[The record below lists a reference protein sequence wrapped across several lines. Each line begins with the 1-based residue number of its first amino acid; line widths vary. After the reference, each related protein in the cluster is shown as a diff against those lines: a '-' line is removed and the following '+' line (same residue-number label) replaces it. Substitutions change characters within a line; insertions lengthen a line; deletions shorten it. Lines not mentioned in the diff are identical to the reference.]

1 MKKNKLYTLW
11 WAAFAVCAALGFLP
25 EKEGAL
31 GILLKI
37 LSLIFFLP
45 PGLLLLQAKK
55 AGDQKTLHILRTVS
69 LTSLGLTLALL
80 IMNILFATGSKALGN
95 VLHGFLTVVSTPM
108 MALGNWAM
116 SMFLWACLFFAAFP
130 QKGK

>member
-1 MKKNKLYTLW
+1 MKKNMLYTLW

-31 GILLKI
+31 GIVLKI

-45 PGLLLLQAKK
+45 PGLLLLQAKR
-55 AGDQKTLHILRTVS
+55 AGDEKTLSILRTVS

-95 VLHGFLTVVSTPM
+95 VLHGLLTVVSAPM
-108 MALGNWAM
+108 MTMGNWAM
-116 SMFLWACLFFAAFP
+116 SMFLWACLFFAALS
-130 QKGK
+130 KKEK

>member
-1 MKKNKLYTLW
+1 MKKNMLYTLW

-31 GILLKI
+31 GIVLKI

-45 PGLLLLQAKK
+45 PGLLLLQAKR
-55 AGDQKTLHILRTVS
+55 AGDEKTLSILRTVS
-69 LTSLGLTLALL
+69 LTSLGLTLAML

-95 VLHGFLTVVSTPM
+95 VLHGFLTVVSAPM
-108 MALGNWAM
+108 MTMGNWAM
-116 SMFLWACLFFAAFP
+116 SMFLWACLFFAALS
-130 QKGK
+130 KKEK

>member
-1 MKKNKLYTLW
+1 MKKNMLYTLW

-31 GILLKI
+31 GIVLKI

-45 PGLLLLQAKK
+45 PGLLLLQAKR
-55 AGDQKTLHILRTVS
+55 AGDEKTLGILRTVS

-95 VLHGFLTVVSTPM
+95 VLHGLLTVVSAPM
-108 MALGNWAM
+108 MTMGNWAM
-116 SMFLWACLFFAAFP
+116 SMFLWACLFFAALS
-130 QKGK
+130 KKEK

>member
-1 MKKNKLYTLW
+1 MKKNMLYTLW
-11 WAAFAVCAALGFLP
+11 AAAFAVCAALGFLP
-25 EKEGAL
+25 EKEGAVEV
-31 GILLKI
+31 LLKI
-37 LSLIFFLP
+37 LSLGFFLP
-45 PGLLLLQAKK
+45 PAVLLVRARKS
-55 AGDQKTLHILRTVS
+55 GDCKTLGILRTVS

-80 IMNILFATGSKALGN
+80 IMNILFATGSQALGN